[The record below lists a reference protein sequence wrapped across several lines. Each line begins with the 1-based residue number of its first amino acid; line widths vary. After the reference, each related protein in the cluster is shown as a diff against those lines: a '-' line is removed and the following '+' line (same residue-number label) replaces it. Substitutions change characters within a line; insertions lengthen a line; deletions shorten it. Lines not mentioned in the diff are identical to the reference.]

1 MGWQI
6 SVEEAARR
14 IVAMTEEEDGDDQ
27 SHRA

>member
-1 MGWQI
+1 MSWQI

-14 IVAMTEEEDGDDQ
+14 IVAMTEEDGGDQ

>member
-1 MGWQI
+1 MNWQI

-14 IVAMTEEEDGDDQ
+14 IVAMTAEEGGDDQ